1 MKLFKKTTVAST
13 TKEKTLAEEL
23 SSIQSVF
30 KTALVKAQSLAT
42 KITAKKEVTN
52 AKIAELNAELNAE
65 LAEIN
70 KVEQNTTTFIA
81 NLEKFVLSE

>member
-1 MKLFKKTTVAST
+1 MSLFKKTKVAPT
-13 TKEKTLAEEL
+13 IKEKTFAEEL

-30 KTALVKAQSLAT
+30 RTALVKAQSLAS
-42 KITAKKEVTN
+42 KITAKKEATN
-52 AKIAELNAELNAE
+52 AKIAELNAE

-70 KVEQNTTTFIA
+70 KVQQNTASFIT

>member
-1 MKLFKKTTVAST
+1 MALFKKTPVAPT
-13 TKEKTLAEEL
+13 IKEKTLAEEL

-30 KTALVKAQSLAT
+30 RTALVKAQSLAT
-42 KITAKKEVTN
+42 KITAKKEATN
-52 AKIAELNAELNAE
+52 AKIAE

-70 KVEQNTTTFIA
+70 KVEQNTTTFIT

>member
-1 MKLFKKTTVAST
+1 MSLFKKTTVAPT
-13 TKEKTLAEEL
+13 VIKEKTLAEEL

-30 KTALVKAQSLAT
+30 RTALVKAQSLAS
-42 KITAKKEVTN
+42 KITAKKEATN
-52 AKIAELNAELNAE
+52 AKIAELNAE

-70 KVEQNTTTFIA
+70 KVQQNTTTFIT

>member
-1 MKLFKKTTVAST
+1 MSLFKKTTVAPT
-13 TKEKTLAEEL
+13 IKEKTLAEEL

-30 KTALVKAQSLAT
+30 RTTLVKAQSLAS
-42 KITAKKEVTN
+42 KITAKKEATN
-52 AKIAELNAELNAE
+52 AKIAELNAE

-70 KVEQNTTTFIA
+70 KVQQNTTTFIT

>member
-1 MKLFKKTTVAST
+1 MGLFKKTTVAPT
-13 TKEKTLAEEL
+13 IKERTLAEEL

-30 KTALVKAQSLAT
+30 KTALTRAQSLAS
-42 KITAKKEVTN
+42 KITAKKEATN
-52 AKIAELNAELNAE
+52 AKIAELNAE

-70 KVEQNTTTFIA
+70 KVQQNTASFIT

>member
-1 MKLFKKTTVAST
+1 MSLFKKTTVAST
-13 TKEKTLAEEL
+13 IKERTLAEEL

-30 KTALVKAQSLAT
+30 RTALVKAQSLAS
-42 KITAKKEVTN
+42 KITVKKETTN
-52 AKIAELNAELNAE
+52 AKIAELIAE

-70 KVEQNTTTFIA
+70 KVQQSTTTFIA